1 MKIRRNVVIVVVA
14 ALILGGIGL
23 VSIRSGRAGKAPQA
37 TPAPAQPTGSSAV
50 ALSPEALAKNPVAT
64 ESVRKTRL
72 ASDVEIVGS
81 VTFDPNHHAVVGPL
95 VPGRV
100 AKLRANP
107 GDTVKAGQVLAEI
120 ESAEVGAAEAEYIS
134 AAARAD
140 TAELNAKRERELA
153 QQRISSARDRELAE
167 AEAAA
172 TGAQR
177 RAAEERLRALGLRDA
192 EIEALRKGKASGG
205 RLPLRAP
212 IDGTVVTRSVTLG
225 QAVERATDAFELIDL
240 SRLWVSLDLY
250 EKDIARVQP
259 GQAVK
264 VRTESFPE
272 VLDARVEYIHPV
284 IDPGT
289 RTAAVRLVVDNS
301 AGKLRPG
308 QFVTA
313 RIIGDPKLATGET
326 LAIPR
331 RAVLTLDG
339 KPAVFVKTEAGFE
352 RRLVELGPSGG
363 EMVAV
368 PQGLKE
374 GEQVAT
380 DGAFLLKSELQR

>member
-1 MKIRRNVVIVVVA
+1 MKTRRNVVIAVVA
-14 ALILGGIGL
+14 VLILGGAAL
-23 VSIRSGRAGKAPQA
+23 VAIRSGREEKAPHA
-37 TPAPAQPTGSSAV
+37 TPAPAQPSGPSTV

-64 ESVRKTRL
+64 EPVRKIRL

-134 AAARAD
+134 AAARAA

-153 QQRISSARDRELAE
+153 EQRISSARDREVAE
-167 AEAAA
+167 AEATA

-177 RAAEERLRALGLRDA
+177 RAAEERLRALGLRDR
-192 EIEALRKGKASGG
+192 EIEALRKGQASGG

-250 EKDIARVQP
+250 EKDLARVQP
-259 GQAVK
+259 GQRVQI
-264 VRTESFPE
+264 RTESFPE

-284 IDPGT
+284 IAPAT

-313 RIIGDPKLATGET
+313 RIVGDPKLATEET

-331 RAVLTLDG
+331 KAVLTLDG

-363 EMVAV
+363 EMIAV
-368 PQGLKE
+368 RQGLKE